1 MLNNLESD
9 EGILKSSKYHLKDII
24 TAVINSSTFIDTL
37 TQQMQTIFDGLNI
50 CINEQDEHMKR
61 LTKKIDEL
69 DNVVIKQSEMIA
81 VMKACSE
88 KIQKEETGFKDKLNH
103 VEQYDRR
110 LDLGIFGIRP
120 VHVT

>member
-50 CINEQDEHMKR
+50 RINEQDEHMKR

-69 DNVVIKQSEMIA
+69 DNIVVKQSEMIA

-88 KIQKEETGFKDKLNH
+88 KIQKEETGIKDKLNH
-103 VEQYDRR
+103 LEQYDRR
-110 LDLGIFGIRP
+110 LN
-120 VHVT
+120 